1 MLGKLELNLLKTQI
15 QRGKL
20 CVNTVMA
27 NVFVNKIFFLIFLFF
42 SAAAYSEQNT
52 VSSTVS
58 SNTVDKAPPSAISPG
73 VSIVNSDVC
82 VHGYSGSV
90 TTQILGV
97 STGITVTDDNCI
109 RIKLSRQLSSLSLKV
124 PAVAILAQDPKV
136 FDALWMSGVYP
147 PIEGK
152 IADEAKDIW
161 LTKIH
166 LIPEGSLIK
175 ADLLKEMQPEKKQYT
190 DKQNV
195 ALFKTLFL
203 ISTGILLF

>member
-1 MLGKLELNLLKTQI
+1 M
-15 QRGKL
+15 
-20 CVNTVMA
+20 VNVS
-27 NVFVNKIFFLIFLFF
+27 VNKILFVLFLFF
-42 SAAAYSEQNT
+42 TTASYSETNT

-58 SNTVDKAPPSAISPG
+58 SNTVDKAPPSAISPS

-82 VHGYSGSV
+82 VSAYSGSI

-97 STGITVTDDNCI
+97 STGVTATDDNCV

-147 PIEGK
+147 PIDGK
-152 IADEAKDIW
+152 IADEARNIL

-175 ADLLKEMQPEKKQYT
+175 AELLKELQPEKKQFT

-195 ALFKTLFL
+195 AFFKTLFL
-203 ISTGILLF
+203 ISTGFLLF